1 LKEGFKM
8 DYGGPERRKFPRIG
22 GKFLVSYRI
31 ADKDDL
37 IDITQTKNV
46 SLGGILLTTDR
57 AFKPGT
63 NLMVEVRLPIDPKPI
78 QIVARV
84 IESKELMKGLI
95 YDTHLEFVSID
106 ENHKNMVA
114 KTIEHILKKT

>member
-1 LKEGFKM
+1 M
-8 DYGGPERRKFPRIG
+8 DYSGPERRKYPRIG

-63 NLMVEVRLPIDPKPI
+63 DLMIEVRLPIDPKAI
-78 QIVARV
+78 KIVARV
-84 IESKELMKGLI
+84 RQSKELIKGMI
-95 YDTHLEFVSID
+95 YDTHLEFMSID
-106 ENHKNMVA
+106 EHHKNMVA
-114 KTIEHILKKT
+114 KTIEHILKKV